1 MTLPLEESF
10 KDQEE
15 LHYYLSLLSLISGS
29 SISDLELEVEI
40 AEELEEYAI
49 CSGVQKAIKDAERNS
64 YKNIKLI
71 VEELNSKYNF

>member
-1 MTLPLEESF
+1 MTSPLEESF
-10 KDQEE
+10 KEQKE
-15 LHYYLSLLSLISGS
+15 LHYYLSLVSLINGS
-29 SISDLELEVEI
+29 SLSDLELEIEI

-49 CSGVQKAIKDAERNS
+49 CSGVQEAIKDAKRSS